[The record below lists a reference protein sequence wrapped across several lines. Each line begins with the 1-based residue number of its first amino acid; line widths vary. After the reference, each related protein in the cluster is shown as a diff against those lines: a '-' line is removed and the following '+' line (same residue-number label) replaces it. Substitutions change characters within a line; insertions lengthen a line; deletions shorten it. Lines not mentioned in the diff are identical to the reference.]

1 MNKKQILEFVAWQR
15 SYIAGI
21 DSFDPAELRD
31 ASHVESGVLVNQW
44 KMFVAMCHEWSPLA
58 KDLETITGAVAAL
71 DWTVTPATLEGEEP
85 TPLAQ
90 EVAKT
95 VQAAI
100 WARGEREQGT
110 WSHDF
115 LDLVRGIC
123 HAIYRGHNVH
133 EIIWTRNDRMVF
145 PQEYK
150 PVPPLFYAWTAQGLD
165 RLELCPNGYGMG
177 PGVPFPPDKFIVAL
191 NNCGPDHPTQNAVLN
206 ALVGWFGASKW
217 GLSWFLQYC
226 QVAGL
231 PIKKFKCQND
241 SDRKKLQA
249 AVKEN
254 PILSEVFVT
263 EPNDLEIIQAAASG
277 ASIPQAVVLD
287 MAERACHKLILGN
300 TLTSDT
306 TKDGGSRAQA
316 EVHQEV
322 QNEAV
327 LALGNFVSN
336 ILNAQLVPA
345 LVRKNYGR
353 TEGLPLPEIRCTVPS
368 AGVNMDRLEFY
379 CKFINELGCPVSRS
393 KLYDDCGVP
402 IPADGDDVVGPVAKP
417 GVEDPLSA
425 AAAARYGADTASR
438 VERRAQAAED
448 AAEAVAARWM
458 APVLRSVAELVRS
471 GGSPADVKKK
481 LEGLEPDTDALAAA
495 LEEVTRGSLGVG
507 QAVQV
512 GADNPYGCNQ
522 YGEGWAEPHNGT
534 STRYV
539 PNKDGNLHKE
549 VTHVDSSGDGG
560 KNPTEPKE
568 EKKEGKAKEE
578 KKSKS
583 VGKGADGAQK
593 GKTAGKAKAKH
604 DMVVASGWKGIPEK
618 LKKNGYD
625 ALAFVEKQCIPDNK
639 IIDVGNELTN
649 DFIQAWNS
657 SGQVYREK
665 LREYT
670 DQAFIDVN
678 EALMQGKTKIPLV
691 KDIDKIIDKCE
702 LKKDIKVC
710 RNEEYFG
717 ALYESVGIK
726 GNETFEEKVAAIENA
741 ISKNGSITIENKT
754 FLSTS
759 ILSGGAKGFQK
770 GEIMRHINVKQGT
783 KAAYIASVSHSDKSS
798 VLKSFGLGTIKVD
811 SYKQNGKMPTEAEL
825 LLTHGVKTR
834 VVDFFVAGSQIHLI
848 EETL

>member
-21 DSFDPAELRD
+21 DSFDPAALRD
-31 ASHVESGVLVNQW
+31 ASHVEAGVLVNQW

-71 DWTVTPATLEGEEP
+71 DWTVTPATMEGEEP

-115 LDLVRGIC
+115 LDLVRGLC

-165 RLELCPNGYGMG
+165 RLELCPKGYGMG

-448 AAEAVAARWM
+448 AADAVAARWM

-495 LEEVTRGSLGVG
+495 LEEVTKGSLGVG

-512 GADNPYGCNQ
+512 GAAHCNGSGHVPGC
-522 YGEGWAEPHNGT
+522 
-534 STRYV
+534 
-539 PNKDGNLHKE
+539 PN
-549 VTHVDSSGDGG
+549 GDGG
-560 KNPTEPKE
+560 EKPENPKRTPKDWVPLQEPERISPEAARKQLAEGLRETDPLGHVVTLDERMIAHWE
-568 EKKEGKAKEE
+568 ERGKSEEDINLRLSQLPLMRELVKRPGEIWEDEERGSLTYLASAIGFDGKKYIVGFTHGGEDDYLETFWPD
-578 KKSKS
+578 SKS
-583 VGKGADGAQK
+583 LGKK
-593 GKTAGKAKAKH
+593 
-604 DMVVASGWKGIPEK
+604 
-618 LKKNGYD
+618 
-625 ALAFVEKQCIPDNK
+625 
-639 IIDVGNELTN
+639 
-649 DFIQAWNS
+649 
-657 SGQVYREK
+657 R
-665 LREYT
+665 
-670 DQAFIDVN
+670 
-678 EALMQGKTKIPLV
+678 QGKNIYPSP
-691 KDIDKIIDKCE
+691 
-702 LKKDIKVC
+702 
-710 RNEEYFG
+710 
-717 ALYESVGIK
+717 A
-726 GNETFEEKVAAIENA
+726 VAP
-741 ISKNGSITIENKT
+741 
-754 FLSTS
+754 ST
-759 ILSGGAKGFQK
+759 
-770 GEIMRHINVKQGT
+770 
-783 KAAYIASVSHSDKSS
+783 
-798 VLKSFGLGTIKVD
+798 
-811 SYKQNGKMPTEAEL
+811 
-825 LLTHGVKTR
+825 
-834 VVDFFVAGSQIHLI
+834 
-848 EETL
+848 

>member
-31 ASHVESGVLVNQW
+31 ASHVEAGLLVNQW

-115 LDLVRGIC
+115 LDLVRGVC

-133 EIIWTRNDRMVF
+133 EIIWTRNDRLVF

-150 PVPPLFYAWTAQGLD
+150 PVPPLFYAWTAQGRD
-165 RLELCPNGYGMG
+165 RLELCPKGYGMG

-206 ALVGWFGASKW
+206 ALVGWFGAAKW

-231 PIKKFKCQND
+231 PIKKFKCKND
-241 SDRKKLQA
+241 ADRKRLQA

-277 ASIPQAVVLD
+277 ATIPQAVVLD

-316 EVHQEV
+316 EVHQEM

-336 ILNAQLVPA
+336 IFNAQLVPA

-458 APVLRSVAELVRS
+458 APVLRSVADVVRS

-481 LEGLEPDTDALAAA
+481 LETLEPDTDALAAA
-495 LEEVTRGSLGVG
+495 LEEVTSGSLGVG
-507 QAVQV
+507 QAETV
-512 GADNPYGCNQ
+512 GADKGRLPSPVPMPDGTKCYTENCRRHKGLTREAAPR
-522 YGEGWAEPHNGT
+522 GEPKRVYKVDQSQSRHKQIADLADAI
-534 STRYV
+534 TRASA
-539 PNKDGNLHKE
+539 DGERLEAVIERLEFGKLALDCGAPGVKGEQDKGGHGVQHALENRHHVSALDLARALLTGEVTQHEFVKSRRNVFDG
-549 VTHVDSSGDGG
+549 VTHVVI
-560 KNPTEPKE
+560 EL
-568 EKKEGKAKEE
+568 EKKKGSGRISRTDAKI
-578 KKSKS
+578 
-583 VGKGADGAQK
+583 V
-593 GKTAGKAKAKH
+593 TA
-604 DMVVASGWKGIPEK
+604 
-618 LKKNGYD
+618 
-625 ALAFVEKQCIPDNK
+625 
-639 IIDVGNELTN
+639 
-649 DFIQAWNS
+649 
-657 SGQVYREK
+657 
-665 LREYT
+665 
-670 DQAFIDVN
+670 
-678 EALMQGKTKIPLV
+678 
-691 KDIDKIIDKCE
+691 
-702 LKKDIKVC
+702 
-710 RNEEYFG
+710 
-717 ALYESVGIK
+717 
-726 GNETFEEKVAAIENA
+726 
-741 ISKNGSITIENKT
+741 
-754 FLSTS
+754 
-759 ILSGGAKGFQK
+759 
-770 GEIMRHINVKQGT
+770 MRRSAGT
-783 KAAYIASVSHSDKSS
+783 KK
-798 VLKSFGLGTIKVD
+798 
-811 SYKQNGKMPTEAEL
+811 
-825 LLTHGVKTR
+825 
-834 VVDFFVAGSQIHLI
+834 
-848 EETL
+848 

>member
-21 DSFDPAELRD
+21 DSFDPAALRD
-31 ASHVESGVLVNQW
+31 ASHVEAGVLVNQW

-115 LDLVRGIC
+115 LDLVRGVC

-150 PVPPLFYAWTAQGLD
+150 PVPPLFYSWTAQGLD
-165 RLELCPNGYGMG
+165 RLELCPKGYGMG

-458 APVLRSVAELVRS
+458 APVLRSVADVVRS

-512 GADNPYGCNQ
+512 GAAHCNGSGHVPGC
-522 YGEGWAEPHNGT
+522 
-534 STRYV
+534 
-539 PNKDGNLHKE
+539 PN
-549 VTHVDSSGDGG
+549 GDGG
-560 KNPTEPKE
+560 ENTPGGSSTSSWDV
-568 EKKEGKAKEE
+568 GRYSNTE
-578 KKSKS
+578 KKSLLNGFAGNRKKAVEETSAKICGNIRVNDEFQEVVVSRSS
-583 VGKGADGAQK
+583 VKEIYNPKALWSSLAQGATLEAHQEAAMRTRELLPGARLTGRGPDEMGDGNVK
-593 GKTAGKAKAKH
+593 EKVYFEREFTACDEENYTARY
-604 DMVVASGWKGIPEK
+604 MVKVWTNPKREP
-618 LKKNGYD
+618 
-625 ALAFVEKQCIPDNK
+625 ALYFMNC
-639 IIDVGNELTN
+639 
-649 DFIQAWNS
+649 
-657 SGQVYREK
+657 R
-665 LREYT
+665 
-670 DQAFIDVN
+670 
-678 EALMQGKTKIPLV
+678 KTK
-691 KDIDKIIDKCE
+691 
-702 LKKDIKVC
+702 
-710 RNEEYFG
+710 
-717 ALYESVGIK
+717 
-726 GNETFEEKVAAIENA
+726 
-741 ISKNGSITIENKT
+741 
-754 FLSTS
+754 
-759 ILSGGAKGFQK
+759 
-770 GEIMRHINVKQGT
+770 
-783 KAAYIASVSHSDKSS
+783 
-798 VLKSFGLGTIKVD
+798 
-811 SYKQNGKMPTEAEL
+811 
-825 LLTHGVKTR
+825 
-834 VVDFFVAGSQIHLI
+834 
-848 EETL
+848 

>member
-1 MNKKQILEFVAWQR
+1 MNKKQLLEFVAWQR

-21 DSFDPAELRD
+21 DSFDPAALRD
-31 ASHVESGVLVNQW
+31 ASHVEAGVLVNQW

-90 EVAKT
+90 EVSKT

-115 LDLVRGIC
+115 LDLVRGVC

-133 EIIWTRNDRMVF
+133 EIIWTRNDKMVF

-165 RLELCPNGYGMG
+165 RLELCPKGYGMG

-316 EVHQEV
+316 EVHREV

-368 AGVNMDRLEFY
+368 AGVNMNRLEFY

-495 LEEVTRGSLGVG
+495 LEEVTKGSLGVG

-512 GADNPYGCNQ
+512 GADNPY
-522 YGEGWAEPHNGT
+522 
-534 STRYV
+534 
-539 PNKDGNLHKE
+539 
-549 VTHVDSSGDGG
+549 
-560 KNPTEPKE
+560 
-568 EKKEGKAKEE
+568 
-578 KKSKS
+578 
-583 VGKGADGAQK
+583 
-593 GKTAGKAKAKH
+593 
-604 DMVVASGWKGIPEK
+604 
-618 LKKNGYD
+618 
-625 ALAFVEKQCIPDNK
+625 
-639 IIDVGNELTN
+639 
-649 DFIQAWNS
+649 
-657 SGQVYREK
+657 
-665 LREYT
+665 
-670 DQAFIDVN
+670 
-678 EALMQGKTKIPLV
+678 
-691 KDIDKIIDKCE
+691 
-702 LKKDIKVC
+702 
-710 RNEEYFG
+710 
-717 ALYESVGIK
+717 
-726 GNETFEEKVAAIENA
+726 
-741 ISKNGSITIENKT
+741 
-754 FLSTS
+754 
-759 ILSGGAKGFQK
+759 
-770 GEIMRHINVKQGT
+770 
-783 KAAYIASVSHSDKSS
+783 
-798 VLKSFGLGTIKVD
+798 
-811 SYKQNGKMPTEAEL
+811 
-825 LLTHGVKTR
+825 
-834 VVDFFVAGSQIHLI
+834 
-848 EETL
+848 

>member
-31 ASHVESGVLVNQW
+31 ASHVEAGLLVNQW

-115 LDLVRGIC
+115 LDLVRGVC

-150 PVPPLFYAWTAQGLD
+150 PVPPLFYAWTSQGRD
-165 RLELCPNGYGMG
+165 RLELCPKGYGMG
-177 PGVPFPPDKFIVAL
+177 PGVSFPPDKFIVAL

-241 SDRKKLQA
+241 ADRKRLQA

-277 ASIPQAVVLD
+277 ATIPQAVVLD

-336 ILNAQLVPA
+336 IFNAQLVPA

-458 APVLRSVAELVRS
+458 APVLRSVADVMRS

-481 LEGLEPDTDALAAA
+481 LETLEPDTAALAAA
-495 LEEVTRGSLGVG
+495 LEDVTRGSLGVG

-512 GADNPYGCNQ
+512 GAAHCNGSGHVPGC
-522 YGEGWAEPHNGT
+522 
-534 STRYV
+534 
-539 PNKDGNLHKE
+539 PN
-549 VTHVDSSGDGG
+549 GDGG
-560 KNPTEPKE
+560 EKPENPKRTPKDWVPLQEPERISPEAARKQLAEGLRETDPLGHVVTLDERMIAHWE
-568 EKKEGKAKEE
+568 ERGKSEEDINLRLSQLPLMRELVKRPGEIWEDEERGSLTYLASAIGFDGKKYIVGFTPGGEDDYLETFWPD
-578 KKSKS
+578 SKS
-583 VGKGADGAQK
+583 LGKK
-593 GKTAGKAKAKH
+593 
-604 DMVVASGWKGIPEK
+604 
-618 LKKNGYD
+618 
-625 ALAFVEKQCIPDNK
+625 
-639 IIDVGNELTN
+639 
-649 DFIQAWNS
+649 
-657 SGQVYREK
+657 R
-665 LREYT
+665 
-670 DQAFIDVN
+670 
-678 EALMQGKTKIPLV
+678 QGKNIYPSP
-691 KDIDKIIDKCE
+691 
-702 LKKDIKVC
+702 
-710 RNEEYFG
+710 
-717 ALYESVGIK
+717 A
-726 GNETFEEKVAAIENA
+726 VAP
-741 ISKNGSITIENKT
+741 
-754 FLSTS
+754 ST
-759 ILSGGAKGFQK
+759 
-770 GEIMRHINVKQGT
+770 
-783 KAAYIASVSHSDKSS
+783 
-798 VLKSFGLGTIKVD
+798 
-811 SYKQNGKMPTEAEL
+811 
-825 LLTHGVKTR
+825 
-834 VVDFFVAGSQIHLI
+834 
-848 EETL
+848 

>member
-1 MNKKQILEFVAWQR
+1 MNKKQLLEFVAWQR

-21 DSFDPAELRD
+21 DSFDPAALRD
-31 ASHVESGVLVNQW
+31 ASHVEAGVLVNQW

-115 LDLVRGIC
+115 LDLVRGVC

-133 EIIWTRNDRMVF
+133 EIIWTRNDKMVF

-165 RLELCPNGYGMG
+165 RLELCPKGYGMG

-316 EVHQEV
+316 EVHREV

-481 LEGLEPDTDALAAA
+481 LETLEPDTDALAAA
-495 LEEVTRGSLGVG
+495 LEEVTKGSLGVG

-522 YGEGWAEPHNGT
+522 YGEGWAHPHNGNSTAYKRMSPFDKHAPKRKVLT
-534 STRYV
+534 SEREESTTE
-539 PNKDGNLHKE
+539 E
-549 VTHVDSSGDGG
+549 VTNKRHVGKGDYQGG
-560 KNPTEPKE
+560 APADGPGHGGGGAQEPKKSGAAPHRDSEVERTKKLCANTHWDDSVTTGQIKEFNDTLEDMLKKFPGVEFNGLGSFYDPSESTGAACGSSVLRMSSWIRLNHDRATGGVHGLSGWKPYTEE
-568 EKKEGKAKEE
+568 EKKYSGGF
-578 KKSKS
+578 SRHN
-583 VGKGADGAQK
+583 VGATDKGISIRAITVHEYGHALHYRAMWNDSSIKGATVAVLRK
-593 GKTAGKAKAKH
+593 ARKTGDILKISEYANKNYKEFVSECLSAHELG
-604 DMVVASGWKGIPEK
+604 EK
-618 LKKNGYD
+618 LPDYI
-625 ALAFVEKQCIPDNK
+625 EKM
-639 IIDVGNELTN
+639 L
-649 DFIQAWNS
+649 
-657 SGQVYREK
+657 
-665 LREYT
+665 
-670 DQAFIDVN
+670 
-678 EALMQGKTKIPLV
+678 
-691 KDIDKIIDKCE
+691 DKI
-702 LKKDIKVC
+702 
-710 RNEEYFG
+710 
-717 ALYESVGIK
+717 S
-726 GNETFEEKVAAIENA
+726 
-741 ISKNGSITIENKT
+741 
-754 FLSTS
+754 
-759 ILSGGAKGFQK
+759 
-770 GEIMRHINVKQGT
+770 
-783 KAAYIASVSHSDKSS
+783 KAARMKS
-798 VLKSFGLGTIKVD
+798 
-811 SYKQNGKMPTEAEL
+811 
-825 LLTHGVKTR
+825 
-834 VVDFFVAGSQIHLI
+834 
-848 EETL
+848 